1 MTKKPLTYISLFSSA
16 GVGCYGFKLEQ
27 FYCVATVE
35 ILEKRLNIQRHNEK
49 CVYETAYISDDITT
63 ENAKNKIR
71 KELAKWTIK
80 EKGNELDVLIATPP
94 CQGMSVANHKKG
106 DELNRNSLVI
116 ESILLTK
123 EIKPRFFIFENVRA
137 FLTTQCTDIDQK
149 DKSIKEAIELNL
161 AGEYHINYQVLN
173 FKDYGNPSSRTR
185 TLVIGTRKDLKEI
198 TPFNISTS
206 LTKEKMLFET
216 IGHLEPL
223 KTMGQIS
230 ETDIYH
236 SFKNYAPKMQ
246 SWISE
251 IKEGQSAFDNKDH
264 NKIPHKVDNGVIIYN
279 TNKNGDKYKRQ
290 YWNKVAPC
298 IHTRNDILSSQNT
311 VHPTDDRV
319 FSIREVMLMMSIPN
333 NFKWTEK
340 PIIELNKLTLEQKK
354 QFLKK
359 EEMNIRH
366 CLGEAVPTI
375 IFQQIAKKIKAYL
388 TNDNFSEQNIKKIIE
403 DKKLENI
410 ENLTVFLEKNSL
422 KFPYSILSKIAE
434 LSNTARTE
442 NSAYYTSQ
450 DICYS
455 VIKDLPEAK
464 EYKQLRI
471 LEPSIGVG
479 NFLPLLIEK
488 YKTVGNVIIDVVDID
503 KNSINTLNLL
513 LKTLV
518 VPTNFTINIINA
530 DFLLHKFETTYDI
543 VVGNPPFKK
552 LTNEKALLASYKK
565 NIFNTE
571 TNNIFSFFIEKSL
584 KLGNVVALIIP
595 KSLMNSPEF
604 NKTRQLLEALKIKK
618 ITDYGE
624 KGFKGVKI
632 ETISFIAYSQKKAV
646 KNIVEIESYITKEIS
661 FQEQDYI
668 FSKDFPY
675 WLIYRNNLFDNISN
689 KMNFNIFNAYRDR
702 QITKKIT
709 NSEGNFRVLKS
720 RNIASNKTINIKD
733 YDCYTDEIANL
744 DVKKFINNETAVLVP
759 NLTYNPRACF
769 LPKNTIVDGSVAILT
784 LRNGSRPVN
793 EKDLEYF
800 GTEEFS
806 NFYGVARNFGT
817 RSLNIDNNSVFF
829 FGLLKDTN
837 D

>member
-1 MTKKPLTYISLFSSA
+1 MKKKSLTYISLFSSA
-16 GVGCYGFKLEQ
+16 GIGCYGFKLER
-27 FYCVATVE
+27 FHCVATVE
-35 ILEKRLNIQRHNEK
+35 LLEKRINIQKSNDKCICETGYIIGDLTDNE
-49 CVYETAYISDDITT
+49 T
-63 ENAKNKIR
+63 KNKIR
-71 KELAKWTIK
+71 SELARWNIVNSK
-80 EKGNELDVLIATPP
+80 NELDVIVATPP

-123 EIKPRFFIFENVRA
+123 EIKPKFFIFENVRA
-137 FLTTQCTDIDQK
+137 FLKTQCTDTDQK
-149 DKSIKEAIELNL
+149 DKTIKEAIELNL
-161 AGEYHINYQVLN
+161 AGEYHISYQILN

-198 TPFNISTS
+198 TPFNISPS
-206 LTKEKMLFET
+206 LTHEKNLKEI
-216 IGHLEPL
+216 IGHLDPL

-246 SWISE
+246 SWIAD
-251 IKEGQSAFDNKDH
+251 IKEGESAFDNKDH
-264 NKIPHKVDNGVIIYN
+264 NKIPHKIEDGIIIYN

-290 YWNKVAPC
+290 FWNKVAPC

-311 VHPTDDRV
+311 VHPIDDRV
-319 FSIREVMLMMSIPN
+319 FSIRELMLMMSIPLSFN
-333 NFKWTEK
+333 WTEK
-340 PIIELNKLTLEQKK
+340 PIEELNKFPVEQKK
-354 QFLKK
+354 IFLKK

-375 IFQQIAKKIKAYL
+375 IFQQIAKKIKTYL
-388 TNDNFSEQNIKKIIE
+388 LNDNFNEQNIKKIIE
-403 DKKLENI
+403 EKKLENI
-410 ENLTVFLEKNSL
+410 ENLNLFIEKNSL
-422 KFPYSILSKIAE
+422 KYPYSILSKIAE

-455 VIKDLPEAK
+455 VIKDLPEAR
-464 EYKQLRI
+464 EFKQLRI

-488 YKTVGNVIIDVVDID
+488 YKTVGKIVIDVVDID
-503 KNSINTLNLL
+503 ENSINTLKLL
-513 LKTLV
+513 LKTLEI
-518 VPTNFTINIINA
+518 PSNFTINLINA
-530 DFLLHKFETTYDI
+530 DFLLHKFETNYDI

-552 LTNEKALLASYKK
+552 ITNEKTLLTSYKLG
-565 NIFNTE
+565 IYNTE
-571 TNNIFSFFIEKSL
+571 TNNIFSFFIEKAL

-595 KSLMNSPEF
+595 KSLINSPEF
-604 NKTRQLLEALKIKK
+604 NKTRELLEVLEIKK

-632 ETISFIAYSQKKAV
+632 ETISFIAHTQKKV
-646 KNIVEIESYITKEIS
+646 FKNNVQIESYITKEIR

-668 FSKDFPY
+668 FSKDYPY

-709 NSEGNFRVLKS
+709 KENGAIRVLKS
-720 RNIASNKTINIKD
+720 RNIASNKTIDIEN
-733 YDCYTDEIANL
+733 YDCYADDIESL
-744 DVKKFINNETAVLVP
+744 DVKKFINHETAVLVP

-793 EKDLEYF
+793 EKDLDFF
-800 GTEEFS
+800 GSEEFS
-806 NFYGVARNFGT
+806 KFYSIARNFGT